1 MRATALRPQAPCAT
15 GVLRLGLSQQGS
27 SSSPVPMA
35 MSHTSYTIA
44 PVLCAAE
51 RIRAGVD
58 GVRAAGKPEKAE
70 SAWEKRA

>member
-1 MRATALRPQAPCAT
+1 
-15 GVLRLGLSQQGS
+15 
-27 SSSPVPMA
+27 

-58 GVRAAGKPEKAE
+58 GVGAAGKPEKAE